1 MRKLSLLF
9 GALLL
14 GGSPLQAEEHAAC
27 WDMDYQFEK
36 HSPQELR
43 RIAASCRSALVSTL
57 YSQRAEHADLVEE
70 HKLLSNMAI
79 QSRGGTNPDL
89 ETYRIYIGLI
99 EAFAANLYPDPVERL
114 YFLTEEYSRQIE
126 IAELRLRG
134 YDNLADRMERE
145 TLTR

>member
-1 MRKLSLLF
+1 MKKLLLLF

-14 GGSPLQAEEHAAC
+14 GASPLQADEHAAC
-27 WDMDYQFEK
+27 WDMDYPFEK

-43 RIAASCRSALVSTL
+43 QIAASCRSALVSRL
-57 YSQRAEHADLVEE
+57 YSQRAEYADLVKE
-70 HKLLSNMAI
+70 HQLLSSMAI
-79 QSRGGTNPDL
+79 QSRGGNNPDL

-99 EAFAANLYPDPVERL
+99 EAFAATLYPDPVERL

-134 YDNLADRMERE
+134 YDHLADRMEQE

>member
-1 MRKLSLLF
+1 MKKLSLLF

-14 GGSPLQAEEHAAC
+14 GSSSLQAEEHAAC
-27 WDMDYQFEK
+27 WDMDYRFEK

-43 RIAASCRSALVSTL
+43 QIAASCRSTLVSKL

-70 HKLLSNMAI
+70 HLAFSNMTI
-79 QSRGGTNPDL
+79 QSRGGKNPDL

-99 EAFAANLYPDPVERL
+99 EAFAATLYPDPVARL
-114 YFLTEEYSRQIE
+114 NFLTKEYSRQIE

-134 YDNLADRMERE
+134 YDNLADRMERD
-145 TLTR
+145 TITR